1 MPSMFPTP
9 GDAAMMNASAANASA
24 NATANAP
31 PSAGVSGTIVLAVF
45 MIALVLGMMIH
56 AALLNAKRK
65 GRIPLYFHDPDTMLW
80 DEKWV
85 KLKDALQVVRM
96 TSGKKGD
103 VPLQGA
109 ARLSNGGFIV
119 HARHGW
125 CMRGPTDAE
134 LTNGPEGDYMRFLM
148 VTTPEALHEYRARN
162 RVADNL
168 NANKKDDKWAWVPP
182 VAIVAGIL
190 LLCIFGAVFWLV
202 IHH

>member
-1 MPSMFPTP
+1 MTVTPFPTSDP
-9 GDAAMMNASAANASA
+9 TAITNTT
-24 NATANAP
+24 NATSNAAQA
-31 PSAGVSGTIVLAVF
+31 AGASGTVILAVF
-45 MIALVLGMMIH
+45 LIALVLGMMLH
-56 AALLNAKRK
+56 AVVAGAKRK
-65 GRIPLYFHDPDTMLW
+65 GKVPLYFHDPDTMLW

-85 KLKDALQVVRM
+85 KLKDALQAVRM
-96 TSGKKGD
+96 TTGKKGD

-134 LTNGPEGDYMRFLM
+134 LTSGPDGDYMRFLM

-168 NANKKDDKWAWVPP
+168 NANKKDDKWAWVPV
-182 VAIVAGIL
+182 VAIVAGVL